1 MQTVKLFIDVG
12 EHDSVSVFLQLFLQL
27 SMIGIQYRVAVVF
40 FFISTKC
47 LSCWMKIW
55 AGFGTFY
62 KPHFQKRWY
71 AEVGFVQANVWRLV
85 LLLT

>member
-40 FFISTKC
+40 F
-47 LSCWMKIW
+47 LSQ
-55 AGFGTFY
+55 
-62 KPHFQKRWY
+62 PNVSH
-71 AEVGFVQANVWRLV
+71 VG
-85 LLLT
+85 